1 MHALPE
7 SLEKVLLSF
16 SSLWGRGHLYF
27 GLTNGEAGVQRVYS
41 GLPGRRVSHV
51 KICQEHPSGFLPKIL
66 LPRVCFNFQGKIK
79 SRGKR
84 VMGKTQGSRV
94 TGLCLNQRSVTF
106 WQIQEIT
113 YMAQAPASFSKKER
127 FCEVK

>member
-1 MHALPE
+1 
-7 SLEKVLLSF
+7 
-16 SSLWGRGHLYF
+16 
-27 GLTNGEAGVQRVYS
+27 
-41 GLPGRRVSHV
+41 
-51 KICQEHPSGFLPKIL
+51 
-66 LPRVCFNFQGKIK
+66 
-79 SRGKR
+79 
-84 VMGKTQGSRV
+84 MGKTQGSRV